1 MSLFARLILA
11 MGLLFMATAPA
22 LAKDAGKG
30 PRAQP
35 FAAVLECRKVA
46 DDKARLAC
54 YDAAAGRMDEAEAK
68 GEIVVI
74 DKAQASQAHKEA
86 FGLPIPSL
94 DFITKAL
101 KPDEVDRL
109 EGVVR
114 TARQGADD
122 KWTIELEG
130 GAVWRQI
137 SGDLLRSPRQGQKV
151 TVRKGSIGS
160 FLMSVD
166 GQPTIKVHRVV

>member
-1 MSLFARLILA
+1 MRRFMRSILA
-11 MGLLFMATAPA
+11 AAVALAALPA
-22 LAKDAGKG
+22 LAKDSVKAA
-30 PRAQP
+30 RAQP
-35 FAAVLECRKVA
+35 FAAVMECRKIA
-46 DDKARLAC
+46 DDNARLAC

-68 GEIVVI
+68 GDIVVI
-74 DKAQASQAHKEA
+74 DKAQAEKAHKEA

-94 DFITKAL
+94 DFMTKAL
-101 KPDEVDRL
+101 KPDEVDKL

-130 GAVWRQI
+130 GAVWKQI
-137 SGDLLRSPRQGQKV
+137 SGDLLRNPRQGQKV
-151 TVRKGSIGS
+151 TVRKGTIGS